1 MLYTSDLGDARAGNP
16 HRIRLQV
23 KGSAST
29 RILPHL
35 RGSKVGDIWKLHLT
49 DFFGFTGC
57 ITINDIDRISILKSS
72 SDGWN
77 IESIVTFAVV
87 SEYWE
92 LTSAD
97 FNVIQWIDG
106 DSENECREFTLSLL
120 TSTGKCICF
129 LYSYKARLKYEVV

>member
-1 MLYTSDLGDARAGNP
+1 MIYLTDTGAGNP

-29 RILPHL
+29 RNLPNL
-35 RGSKVGDIWKLHLT
+35 LASKMGDIWKLSLT

-57 ITINDIDRISILKSS
+57 ITKNDIDHISILQSS
-72 SDGWN
+72 SDKWN

-87 SEYWE
+87 SKYWE

-97 FNVIQWIDG
+97 FNVTQRIGG
-106 DSENECREFTLSLL
+106 DSENECREFALSLV
-120 TSTGKCICF
+120 TFTGKCICF
-129 LYSYKARLKYEVV
+129 CSYIARLKYEVV

>member
-1 MLYTSDLGDARAGNP
+1 MIYLTDNEAGNP

-23 KGSAST
+23 KGSVST
-29 RILPHL
+29 RNFPNLL
-35 RGSKVGDIWKLHLT
+35 GSKMGDIWKLNLT

-57 ITINDIDRISILKSS
+57 ITKSDIDHISILQGS
-72 SDGWN
+72 SDRWN

-87 SEYWE
+87 SEHWE

-97 FNVIQWIDG
+97 FNVNQRIEE
-106 DSENECREFTLSLL
+106 DSEDECREFTLSLV

-129 LYSYKARLKYEVV
+129 LYSYVHS

>member
-1 MLYTSDLGDARAGNP
+1 MVYTSNQGGTGASNP

-29 RILPHL
+29 RNLPNL
-35 RGSKVGDIWKLHLT
+35 LGSKVGDIWKLHLI

-57 ITINDIDRISILKSS
+57 ITKNDIDHISILQSNS
-72 SDGWN
+72 NAWN

-92 LTSAD
+92 LISVD
-97 FNVIQWIDG
+97 FNVTQWIDG
-106 DSENECREFTLSLL
+106 DECREFTLPLL
-120 TSTGKCICF
+120 TSTGKCICL
-129 LYSYKARLKYEVV
+129 LYN